1 LQVLEVRDKTIEYC
15 VVLSCLCLAHVASPH
30 HLSCCCALQVLEV
43 RDVTI
48 KDCAVR
54 VKQGSSK
61 NQMEEGLTDWECW
74 LEYEVRRER

>member
-1 LQVLEVRDKTIEYC
+1 
-15 VVLSCLCLAHVASPH
+15 
-30 HLSCCCALQVLEV
+30 LQVLEV

-54 VKQGSSK
+54 VKHGSSK
-61 NQMEEGLTDWECW
+61 NQMREGLTDWECW